1 VCAVRL
7 EAGNLHALA
16 AGCGVLGAGGG
27 GDPDIGLLMALRA
40 VQEHGAVEVV
50 APSDLPPDALVMPCG
65 LIGAPTVA
73 LERIWNGDEGRM
85 LRDAVQELRG
95 APVSALMP
103 YEIAGSNGVLPVTW
117 AARLGLPLVDA
128 DGMGR
133 AFPEMQQQAMHLA
146 GIPASPVVLTDGRGN
161 TAVLHAADNDWAER
175 LARSGATSL
184 GGVCAGALYCMTAE
198 EARVGAIEGSISRA
212 LRLGEAMGARRPAE
226 RLAAV
231 CEALGATVL
240 IDGKVLDVER
250 RTDAGFVRGS
260 ATVEGTGPDAGRAM
274 RLELQN
280 EFLLA
285 IEEGMVRA
293 SVPDIISVLA
303 TDTGDSI
310 VTERLRYGQRVT
322 VIASPGP
329 DVWASEAGLAVVGP
343 AAFGYDIGYAPIT
356 PGAGDGR

>member
-7 EAGNLHALA
+7 DSGNLHALA
-16 AGCGVLGAGGG
+16 RGCAVLGAGGG
-27 GDPDIGLLMALRA
+27 GDPDIGLLMALL
-40 VQEHGAVEVV
+40 AVEQHGPVPVV
-50 APSDLPPDALVMPCG
+50 AASDLPPDALVMPCG

-73 LERIWNGDEGRM
+73 IERIWNGDEGRM
-85 LRDAVQELRG
+85 LCEAVEELRG
-95 APVSALMP
+95 RPVSALMP

-146 GIPASPVVLTDGRGN
+146 GIAASPVVLTDGRGN
-161 TAVLHAADNDWAER
+161 TAVFHAADNAWAER
-175 LARSGATSL
+175 LARSGAASL

-198 EARVGAIEGSISRA
+198 EVRAGAIEGSVSRA
-212 LRLGEAMGARRPAE
+212 LKLGEAMGTGPGDRLPAI
-226 RLAAV
+226 RD
-231 CEALGATVL
+231 ALGATVL
-240 IDGKVLDVER
+240 IQGKVLDVER
-250 RTDAGFVRGS
+250 RTDAGFVHGS
-260 ATVEGTGPDAGRAM
+260 ATVEGTGPDGGREI

-285 IEEGMVRA
+285 LEDGMVLA
-293 SVPDIISVLA
+293 AVPDIISILA
-303 TDTGDSI
+303 SDTGDSI

-329 DVWASEAGLAVVGP
+329 QVWWSEEGLAVVGP
-343 AAFGYDIGYAPIT
+343 AAFGYDIDYVPIT
-356 PGAGDGR
+356 AGAGDDG